1 MYCVALLALTA
12 TTMLTPR
19 VVEAQGSDQF
29 EIEEII
35 VTARRRS
42 ERLQDV
48 PGSVTVLSASV
59 IEGAGIRR
67 PEGFIALTPGVTM
80 VNAASVADTQVN
92 IRGINGARDAE
103 TSFAY
108 VLDGILHTNPAAIN
122 REYTNLQQVE
132 IFKGPQGAIYGRSA
146 AAGAII
152 VTTAKPGNESEFKGR
167 LSFAED
173 NSMDGYL
180 SWSGPLKEDAV
191 YLNLSADYRESD
203 GFYRNKFQNNAAI
216 VDAFEA
222 FNINGRLVWDASES
236 LSIDTKFRYGEVDAS
251 SITFNSVFQLPVFA
265 AGGFSTAYQDVNDFD
280 FQFDANAVSD
290 NDQEA
295 IEFSSRFD
303 YDTAGGSTLTGW
315 VLYSDNDNN
324 LMSDGTSAAFGFY
337 NNVLPS
343 SPGISP
349 SCPETVLSMSYAA
362 NLLGPQ
368 FVGLLPIG
376 VIFDD
381 TGSFLGAYTPTTCD
395 GLQEQVRSQ
404 EDLSFEL
411 RLASADDQKLRWM
424 FGVYFADIEREVGV
438 SLNADSGDTPIR
450 GLLQVGGPNSTAS
463 LTHDRFDTQVTSVFG
478 QIEYDMTDSTE
489 LAFALRYD
497 NEDRDV
503 SSLVPPEIRQD
514 VIDLNFDTIFGNDP
528 LNPALSDLINPTGLI
543 PDKSASFS
551 EVQPKVSLRWD
562 ATDTTSFFGSWGVGF
577 KAGGFNNS
585 GSQATV
591 DIYINGFINGGNPS
605 GIFFADDMG
614 VPLPVITDDYK
625 EETSSAFELGFKSA
639 FQGGRLQ
646 LSGAAYYTEV
656 TDMQFFEFFVGTFGL
671 LRVVSNI
678 DDVEI
683 TGVEL
688 DLSWHATENLRFY
701 VAGNHNID
709 DVEITGVELDLSWH
723 ATENLRF
730 YVAGNHTDSEIKANS
745 SRPDTVGNPSPYTPD
760 YTFNIGADVEF
771 PLSNGLSIVA
781 RIDAQQVGETWFHTV
796 QEGDRPTIFMPLF
809 EDGFIIQGA
818 GPGFGP
824 WGTAEY
830 SITRRDEFSTVNF
843 RLGLQGE
850 KWAITAFA
858 LNLTDEKYI
867 EEAIPAPEF
876 GGTFVHPNARRRSG
890 IEVTFNF

>member
-1 MYCVALLALTA
+1 MKHYFLSVIGMALLTLTA
-12 TTMLTPR
+12 TTMLSPR
-19 VVEAQGSDQF
+19 VAEAQASDGF
-29 EIEEII
+29 ELDEIV

-48 PGSVTVLSASV
+48 PGTVTVLTAS
-59 IEGAGIRR
+59 ILEGAGVRR
-67 PEGFIALTPGVTM
+67 AADFISLTPGVTM

-108 VLDGILHTNPAAIN
+108 VLDGILHTNPAALN

-152 VTTAKPGNESEFKGR
+152 VTTAKPDNESEFSGR

-173 NSMDGYL
+173 NTMDGYL
-180 SWSGPLKEDAV
+180 SWSGPLKEDSV

-203 GFYRNKFQNNAAI
+203 GFYRNSFQNNAAI
-216 VDAFEA
+216 VDAFES

-236 LSIDTKFRYGEVDAS
+236 LSIDTKIRYGEVDAS
-251 SITFNSVFQLPVFA
+251 SITFNSVFQLPFFA
-265 AGGFSTAYQDVNDFD
+265 AALDNPPAYQDVNDFD
-280 FQFDANAVSD
+280 FLFQANAVSD
-290 NDQEA
+290 NDQEVF
-295 IEFSSRFD
+295 EFSSRFD

-337 NNVLPS
+337 NNDAACLQ
-343 SPGISP
+343 
-349 SCPETVLSMSYAA
+349 TVSALSYAID
-362 NLLGPQ
+362 LLAPQ
-368 FVGLLPIG
+368 FIGLVPTG
-376 VIFDD
+376 VIFDP

-395 GLQEQVRSQ
+395 GLQEQVRKQ

-411 RLASADDQKLRWM
+411 RLASADDQRLRWM
-424 FGVYFADIEREVGV
+424 AGVYFLDISREVGV
-438 SLNADSGDTPIR
+438 SLNADSSATPIR

-463 LTHDRFDTQVTSVFG
+463 LAHDQFDTQVISAFG
-478 QIEYDMTDSTE
+478 EIQYDVSDSME

-503 SSLVPPEIRQD
+503 SSLVPTD
-514 VIDLNFDTIFGNDP
+514 VTQNIIDLNGDGIFDDP
-528 LNPALSDLINPTGLI
+528 LNIGLSDLINPSGMI
-543 PDKSASFS
+543 ADKNKSFS

-562 ATDTTSFFGSWGVGF
+562 ATDTTSLFGSWGVGF

-591 DIYINGFINGGNPS
+591 DIFINGFINGGI
-605 GIFFADDMG
+605 GIDFADDMG
-614 VPLPVITDDYK
+614 VPLPVISDDYE

-639 FQGGRLQ
+639 FMGGRLQ
-646 LSGAAYYTEV
+646 LNGAAYYTDV

-678 DDVEI
+678 EEVEI

-688 DLSWHATENLRFY
+688 DLSYHFNDNFRLY
-701 VAGNHNID
+701 AG
-709 DVEITGVELDLSWH
+709 
-723 ATENLRF
+723 
-730 YVAGNHTDSEIKANS
+730 GNHTDSEIKQNS

-760 YTFNIGADVEF
+760 YTFNIGGDVDF
-771 PLSNGLSIVA
+771 PLSNGMNIFA
-781 RIDAQQVGETWFHTV
+781 RVDAQFVGETWFHTV
-796 QEGDRPTIFMPLF
+796 QEGNRPTIFMPLF
-809 EDGFIIQGA
+809 ELGFGA
-818 GPGFGP
+818 GAGAL
-824 WGTAEY
+824 GTAEY
-830 SITRRDEFSTVNF
+830 SVAKRDTYSTVNL
-843 RLGLQGE
+843 RVGLQGD
-850 KWAITAFA
+850 KWTVTAFA
-858 LNLTDEKYI
+858 LNLTDEAYV
-867 EEAIPAPEF
+867 EEAITAPEF
-876 GGTFVHPNARRRSG
+876 GGTFVHPNARRRAG
-890 IEVTFNF
+890 LEVTFNF

>member
-1 MYCVALLALTA
+1 MRHYYLPMYCVALLALTA
-12 TTMLTPR
+12 TAMLTPR
-19 VVEAQGSDQF
+19 IAEAQGSQAGDQF
-29 EIEEII
+29 TVDEII

-42 ERLQDV
+42 ESLRDV
-48 PGSVTVLSASV
+48 PGTVTALTSSVL
-59 IEGAGIRR
+59 EGAGVRR
-67 PEGFIALTPGVTM
+67 AEGFIALTPGVTM
-80 VNAASVADTQVN
+80 VNAAEVGDTQVN

-108 VLDGILHTNPAAIN
+108 VLDGILHTNPAALN

-152 VTTAKPGNESEFKGR
+152 VTTKKPGNESEFSGR
-167 LSFAED
+167 ASFAED
-173 NSMDGYL
+173 DTVNGFL
-180 SWSGPLKEDAV
+180 SYSGPLVEDKA
-191 YLNLSADYRESD
+191 YFNLSADYRDTD
-203 GFYRNKFQNNAAI
+203 GFYRNSFQSGAAT
-216 VDAFEA
+216 VDAFES

-236 LSIDTKFRYGEVDAS
+236 LSIDTKIRYGEVDAS

-265 AGGFSTAYQDVNDFD
+265 ANFGVVPAYQDVNDFD

-290 NDQEA
+290 NDQEVF
-295 IEFSSRFD
+295 EFSSRFD

-337 NNVLPS
+337 NND
-343 SPGISP
+343 
-349 SCPETVLSMSYAA
+349 AA
-362 NLLGPQ
+362 CLQTITDLTGYP
-368 FVGLLPIG
+368 LLPPQSIG
-376 VIFDD
+376 TLPVGSIFNFAE
-381 TGSFLGAYTPTTCD
+381 GSFLGAYTPTTCD

-411 RLASADDQKLRWM
+411 RLASADDRRLRWM
-424 FGVYFADIEREVGV
+424 AGVYFADIEREVGI
-438 SLNADSGDTPIR
+438 SLNADSGATPIR

-463 LTHDRFDTQVTSVFG
+463 LTHDRFDTQVTSIFG
-478 QIEYDMTDSTE
+478 QIEYDLTDSTE

-503 SSLVPPEIRQD
+503 SSLVPPNVRQN
-514 VIDLNFDTIFGNDP
+514 VIDLNFDTVFDDP

-543 PDKSASFS
+543 PDKNESFS

-562 ATDTTSFFGSWGVGF
+562 ATDTTSLFGSWGVGF

-591 DIYINGFINGGNPS
+591 DIFINGFINGGI
-605 GIFFADDMG
+605 GINFADDMG

-639 FQGGRLQ
+639 FLGGRLQ
-646 LSGAAYYTEV
+646 LNGAAYYTKV
-656 TDMQFFEFFVGTFGL
+656 DDMQFFEFFVGTFGL

-678 DDVEI
+678 DEVEI

-688 DLSWHATENLRFY
+688 GLNYHATENFRLY
-701 VAGNHNID
+701 AAGNFID
-709 DVEITGVELDLSWH
+709 SD
-723 ATENLRF
+723 
-730 YVAGNHTDSEIKANS
+730 IKANS
-745 SRPDTVGNPSPYTPD
+745 SRPDTVGNESPYTPE
-760 YTFNIGADVEF
+760 YTFNVGGDIEF
-771 PLSNGLSIVA
+771 PLSNGMNIFA
-781 RIDAQQVGETWFHTV
+781 RVDAQFVGETWFHTV
-796 QEGDRPTIFMPLF
+796 QEGNRPTIFMPLF
-809 EDGFIIQGA
+809 ELGFIAQ
-818 GPGFGP
+818 GFGP
-824 WGTAEY
+824 GGGPNGTAEY
-830 SITRRDEFSTVNF
+830 SVDRRDAYATVNF
-843 RLGLQGE
+843 RVGLQGE
-850 KWAITAFA
+850 KWTVTAFA

-876 GGTFVHPNARRRSG
+876 GGTFTHPNARRRVG
-890 IEVTFNF
+890 VEVGFSF

>member
-1 MYCVALLALTA
+1 MRHYFLPAIGMALLALTA
-12 TTMLTPR
+12 TTMLSPR
-19 VVEAQGSDQF
+19 VVEAQVANQF

-48 PGSVTVLSASV
+48 PGSVTVITASV
-59 IEGAGIRR
+59 IESAGIRR
-67 PEGFIALTPGVTM
+67 PEHFIALTPGVTM

-108 VLDGILHTNPAAIN
+108 VLDGILHTNPAALN

-152 VTTAKPGNESEFKGR
+152 VTTAKPGNESEFSGR

-173 NSMDGYL
+173 DTINGFA
-180 SWSGPLKEDAV
+180 SWSGPLKQDVA

-203 GFYRNKFQNNAAI
+203 GFYRNSFQNNAAT
-216 VDAFEA
+216 VDAFES

-236 LSIDTKFRYGEVDAS
+236 LSIDTKIRYGEVDAS

-265 AGGFSTAYQDVNDFD
+265 ATGPSAAYQDVNDFD

-290 NDQEA
+290 NDQEVF
-295 IEFSSRFD
+295 EFSSRFD

-324 LMSDGTSAAFGFY
+324 LMSDGTSAAFAFYATDPACVQTVTDLTGF
-337 NNVLPS
+337 P
-343 SPGISP
+343 
-349 SCPETVLSMSYAA
+349 
-362 NLLGPQ
+362 LLAPQ
-368 FVGLLPIG
+368 FIG
-376 VIFDD
+376 TTPFGAIFDFA

-395 GLQEQVRSQ
+395 GLQEQVRNQ

-411 RLASADDQKLRWM
+411 RLASADDQSLRWM
-424 FGVYFADIEREVGV
+424 AGVYFADIEREVGV
-438 SLNADSGDTPIR
+438 SLNRDSGATPIR

-463 LTHDRFDTQVTSVFG
+463 LTHDRFDTQVMSVFG
-478 QIEYDMTDSTE
+478 QIEYDLTDSTE

-503 SSLVPPEIRQD
+503 SSLVPPNIRQD
-514 VIDLNFDTIFGNDP
+514 VIDLNFDTIFDDP

-543 PDKSASFS
+543 PDKSKSFS

-562 ATDTTSFFGSWGVGF
+562 ATDTTSLFGSWGVGF

-585 GSQATV
+585 GSAATV
-591 DIYINGFINGGNPS
+591 NIFINGFINGGNMS
-605 GIFFADDMG
+605 GTPIFFADDMG

-639 FQGGRLQ
+639 FLGGRLQ
-646 LSGAAYYTEV
+646 LNGAAYYTEV
-656 TDMQFFEFFVGTFGL
+656 SDMQFFEFFVGTFGL

-678 DDVEI
+678 DEVDI

-688 DLSWHATENLRFY
+688 DLNYHATENLRFY
-701 VAGNHNID
+701 AG
-709 DVEITGVELDLSWH
+709 
-723 ATENLRF
+723 
-730 YVAGNHTDSEIKANS
+730 GNFTDSEIKKNS
-745 SRPDTVGNPSPYTPD
+745 SRPDTVGNESPYTPE
-760 YTFNIGADVEF
+760 YTFNIGGDIDF
-771 PLSNGLSIVA
+771 PLSNGMNIFA
-781 RIDAQQVGETWFHTV
+781 RVDAQFVGETWFHTV

-809 EDGFIIQGA
+809 EDGFVLQ
-818 GPGFGP
+818 GFGP
-824 WGTAEY
+824 GGGINGTAEY
-830 SITRRDEFSTVNF
+830 SVDQRDAYATVNL

-850 KWAITAFA
+850 RWTITAFA
-858 LNLTDEKYI
+858 LNITDEKYI

-876 GGTFVHPNARRRSG
+876 GGTFVHPSARRRAG
-890 IEVTFNF
+890 IEVSFSF